1 MRVLK
6 VARTLALISM
16 VSIGAKGIWHAGKAV
31 QEGRKMPFM
40 DQSAPTAIVPPPVLS
55 LPEGV
60 AGPIMT
66 PLSDGLKKKMA
77 AVEKDIFDPKTG
89 FVLSFGL
96 EQDRKGL
103 VKAIEGEEPL
113 LGITSPTQSSQIVD
127 EADAYL
133 GESVAWVPKDVK
145 VMSGKTQS
153 DQIKFEASM
162 RFLRKFRTNLLHQ
175 LYKWR
180 AFHFTREKNGE
191 EVKEK

>member
-113 LGITSPTQSSQIVD
+113 LGIMSLTQSDQVVD
-127 EADAYL
+127 EGDAYL
-133 GESVAWVPKDVK
+133 GEGVCAVPKGTK
-145 VMSGKTQS
+145 MSEKTLS
-153 DQIKFEASM
+153 DQTKFEASM
-162 RFLRKFRTNLLHQ
+162 RFLREHRTGQLHQ

-180 AFHFTREKNGE
+180 AFPFTRVKEEE
-191 EVKEK
+191 EVQKK